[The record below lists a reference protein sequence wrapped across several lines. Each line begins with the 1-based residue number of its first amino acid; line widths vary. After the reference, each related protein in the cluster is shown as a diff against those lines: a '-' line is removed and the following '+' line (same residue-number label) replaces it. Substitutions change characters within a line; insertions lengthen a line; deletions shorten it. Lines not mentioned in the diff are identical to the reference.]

1 MDYKKRLTEKQRERF
16 AFMLRQKRLEIGLTI
31 SEFAYKLGYSE
42 SSISCWERKIKN
54 PNLYKVQDVASFF
67 GVPLN
72 VLIGEE

>member
-42 SSISCWERKIKN
+42 SSISCWEHKIKN

-67 GVPLN
+67 GIPLN